1 MHNST
6 FDITKIPNEIAI
18 QKLDETLRHNYK
30 RLTARS
36 YVTNNLLDDDSQT
49 LLRPEVHLF
58 YAIQAEIIKYISLL
72 KNGYTPGRYPFPI
85 SVKALCKRSIKAK
98 STGHSLPIKTMD
110 DLQQYNPESILLT
123 KAYVVPFKELQLKRG
138 IISADVRPLVA
149 PEFYKRSRFQDYD
162 FENDQYSLYH
172 QIKKPSCSE
181 VRQNFLPLEYVELTE
196 FHSQLQKNC
205 LIAYHHKGGPPA
217 FELPIREL
225 LVESGYLLDDHS
237 RIRLKI
243 LERNDRST
251 DILSL
256 KIKIYKS
263 DNGKIVRSLRVLINS
278 KTWQTVK
285 TYS

>member
-6 FDITKIPNEIAI
+6 FDITEIPNEIAI
-18 QKLDETLRHNYK
+18 QKLDETLRYNYK
-30 RLTARS
+30 RLTAPS
-36 YVTNNLLDDDSQT
+36 YVTNNFLDDDSQT

-58 YAIQAEIIKYISLL
+58 YAIQAEIINYIGLL
-72 KNGYTPGRYPFPI
+72 KNSYTPDRYPFPI
-85 SVKALCKRSIKAK
+85 SVKALCKRSKRAK
-98 STGHSLPIKTMD
+98 LTGHSLPIKTMD
-110 DLQQYNPESILLT
+110 DLQQYNPESLLLT
-123 KAYVVPFKELQLKRG
+123 KAYVVPIKELQLIRG
-138 IISADVRPLVA
+138 MFHSDSFFVA
-149 PEFYKRSRFQDYD
+149 PEFFKRYRFKDYD
-162 FENDQYSLYH
+162 FENDHYSLYH

-263 DNGKIVRSLRVLINS
+263 DNEKIVRSLRVLINS